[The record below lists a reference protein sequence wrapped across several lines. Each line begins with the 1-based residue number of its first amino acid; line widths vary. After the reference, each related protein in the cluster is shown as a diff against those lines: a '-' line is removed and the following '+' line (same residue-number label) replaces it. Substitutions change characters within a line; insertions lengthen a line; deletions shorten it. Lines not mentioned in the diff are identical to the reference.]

1 MGQKSCS
8 LFVDY
13 IFKCLE
19 VPIVAK
25 AEWPM
30 LYIHIHIHIHI
41 YIYIYESDHFAL
53 SMHQAFYFLLHR
65 SLDSGRMGR
74 KLTRN
79 FQT

>member
-1 MGQKSCS
+1 MAN
-8 LFVDY
+8 VIYTYTYTYTY
-13 IFKCLE
+13 I
-19 VPIVAK
+19 
-25 AEWPM
+25 
-30 LYIHIHIHIHI
+30 YI

-74 KLTRN
+74 KLTKN